1 MAGGCERVSNARH
14 GQFVTDDNGVA
25 LEDGGLTL
33 QGTLGQE
40 GVVSIGRLLQ
50 AQGTGMGFPL
60 GMAEVTATSSPT
72 WATTVETQENFWIPA
87 PAGREWLVLT
97 FFQTQSGPPEA
108 RVPITPVELVRAVPW
123 DDTCRSQRETRWNAQ
138 GLHQNAVPR
147 FQQLDLECFARRGPV
162 VLQRE
167 ATNLPATDRC
177 NPAHPE
183 HGQILTERFAEP
195 GIIDSITPVGLSA
208 SGDIKGR
215 HHIGWGTLGLSD
227 AQRTARFDIAAPAG
241 GTARFVRRIDYSLCA
256 VAGNPNTST
265 ATDESYGVEVE
276 YACGRTFR
284 FDHLSDLP
292 SAALR
297 RRASEAWLE
306 GWLRTRVN
314 GACPGTGMAPDPPT
328 TVGAVDRME
337 CDAPAGTPCAD
348 NNQCV
353 GNGVCGPLKECT
365 GAATVACT
373 SDANCEEQC
382 VAGRCTGVDRTC
394 SVQADCTGSNPR
406 RCDLT
411 TGTCRRS
418 TGVTCVG
425 GAASTC
431 GANSACVLVPR
442 TGVCRLLDCPRSVTT
457 YSADTPVNDLG
468 VTVQAG
474 QAIGVEQRRNP
485 LEFERESRTVVP
497 STAGNLD
504 FLTLNA
510 RIDLTQQGFQ
520 ETTTSPRVDWVNR
533 ARYQSSLQGGYATF
547 RTATCPL
554 RQYES
559 PDGTAPAFVSD
570 YLSRIRKNL
579 PMRSA
584 CRLIQDVDNTLAG
597 QWWSD
602 HSDDPSL
609 RIAFGEDPLSNH
621 RGVSF
626 LDARNR
632 MNPFSRTLRVEGTG
646 PSACAG
652 SSVPQFPTP
661 STVSTLG
668 ASIPCTPAAAN
679 NCVPVMGSEIACFDN
694 RAPNPGSVGSEFVR
708 VFGTSDPWHIYVQT
722 GMGDCCSAPAP
733 GTTASAA
740 EAIPMWR

>member
-25 LEDGGLTL
+25 LGDGGLTL

-60 GMAEVTATSSPT
+60 GTAEVVSGASTT
-72 WATTVETQENFWIPA
+72 WATTVQTQENFWIPA

-97 FFQTQSGPPEA
+97 FFQTQSGPPET
-108 RVPITPVELVRAVPW
+108 RVPITPPVELVRAVPW

-183 HGQILTERFAEP
+183 HGQILTQPFAEP
-195 GIIDSITPVGLSA
+195 AIIASITPVGLSA

-215 HHIGWGTLGLSD
+215 HHIGWVVGGLSPE
-227 AQRTARFDIAAPAG
+227 QRTARFDIAAPAG
-241 GTARFVRRIDYSLCA
+241 GTAVRVRRIDYSLCVDPA
-256 VAGNPNTST
+256 VSQSST
-265 ATDESYGVEVE
+265 VTDESYGVEVE

-297 RRASEAWLE
+297 RRASEAWLA

-314 GACPGTGMAPDPPT
+314 GACPGTGGANEPPT
-328 TVGAVDRME
+328 TLGAVDRME
-337 CDAPAGTPCAD
+337 CDAPAGTPCTD
-348 NNQCV
+348 NAQCQ
-353 GNGVCGPLKECT
+353 GNGVCGPLGECT
-365 GAATVACT
+365 GPTTVACT
-373 SDANCEEQC
+373 SDANCAEQC
-382 VAGRCTGVDRTC
+382 VAGRCTGVDRSC
-394 SVQADCTGSNPR
+394 AVQADCTGSHPR
-406 RCDLT
+406 RCDLAA
-411 TGTCRRS
+411 GICRRS
-418 TGVTCVG
+418 TGVTCTG
-425 GAASTC
+425 GATSTC
-431 GANSACVLVPR
+431 GANSACVQVAR

-457 YSADTPVNDLG
+457 YSQDVAADDLG

-485 LEFERESRTVVP
+485 GEFERDRRAGVESN
-497 STAGNLD
+497 AGNLD
-504 FLTLNA
+504 FVTLDA
-510 RIDLTQQGFQ
+510 RLDLTVAGFQ
-520 ETTTSPRVDWVNR
+520 ETAASPPMFWVNR
-533 ARYQSSLQGGYATF
+533 ARYQSALQGGYATF
-547 RTATCPL
+547 RSTTCPL
-554 RQYES
+554 RQYAAA
-559 PDGTAPAFVSD
+559 DGSTPPFVSD
-570 YLSRIRKNL
+570 YLSLIRKNL
-579 PMRSA
+579 TMRSA
-584 CRLIQDVDNTLAG
+584 CRIIQDVDNTLAG

-602 HSDDPSL
+602 HSDNPAL
-609 RIAFGEDPLSNH
+609 RIAFGEDPLGNH
-621 RGVSF
+621 RSVSF
-626 LDARNR
+626 LDARNP
-632 MNPFSRTLRVEGTG
+632 MIPLSRTLRVDGPG
-646 PSACAG
+646 PSVCAG

-661 STVSTLG
+661 STISTLG
-668 ASIPCTPAAAN
+668 APLPCTPTAAN
-679 NCVPVMGSEIACFDN
+679 NCVPTMGAEIACFDN
-694 RAPNPGSVGSEFVR
+694 RPEPNDAQFVR

-722 GMGDCCSAPAP
+722 GQGDCCSAPAP